1 MNINNTTLNSQ
12 ISIKIQP
19 AKNKLLNGWS
29 WICYNDGSGHLQSP
43 AGKSYFHYDW
53 ATTEYR
59 TTDESPYSLW
69 GTRNDDGIPITFE
82 DFQSYAE
89 KYVVEHYLETNCLE
103 VSENDKQ
110 ER

>member
-1 MNINNTTLNSQ
+1 MMVQGIY
-12 ISIKIQP
+12 KV
-19 AKNKLLNGWS
+19 LL
-29 WICYNDGSGHLQSP
+29 
-43 AGKSYFHYDW
+43 GKSYFHYDW

-89 KYVVEHYLETNCLE
+89 KYVVEHYLELIA
-103 VSENDKQ
+103 
-110 ER
+110 

>member
-1 MNINNTTLNSQ
+1 MNYFEPFSF
-12 ISIKIQP
+12 
-19 AKNKLLNGWS
+19 
-29 WICYNDGSGHLQSP
+29 
-43 AGKSYFHYDW
+43 FHYDW

-103 VSENDKQ
+103 VSENDEQ

>member
-1 MNINNTTLNSQ
+1 MNINNTTLNNQ

-29 WICYNDGSGHLQSP
+29 WICFNDGSGHFQSP
-43 AGKSYFHYDW
+43 AG
-53 ATTEYR
+53 
-59 TTDESPYSLW
+59 SPYSLW

-103 VSENDKQ
+103 VSENNEQ